1 MTAPFILISCA
12 YCGQDRP
19 VAAGGRLPIHFL
31 GNGEPCAG
39 SDLDSVDFDADPA
52 RSAAIA
58 YVMRAAAR
66 RLTPF
71 RGGGAAKGT

>member
-1 MTAPFILISCA
+1 MTAPFILQSCA

-19 VAAGGRLPIHFL
+19 VSADGRLPIHFL
-31 GNGEPCAG
+31 GNGEPCPG
-39 SDLDSVDFDADPA
+39 SDLDSVDFDSDPA

-71 RGGGAAKGT
+71 RSTGG